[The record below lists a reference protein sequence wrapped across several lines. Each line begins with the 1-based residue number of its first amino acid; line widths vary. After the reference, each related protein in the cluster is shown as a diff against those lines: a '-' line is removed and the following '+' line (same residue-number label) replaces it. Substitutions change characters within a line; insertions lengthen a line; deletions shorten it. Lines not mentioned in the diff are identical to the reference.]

1 MNEKIIRGIMV
12 GRFQP
17 FHKGHLSLVK
27 QIFEDCEELIIA
39 IGSAQFNYITQDPF
53 TAGERILMIH
63 QALSEARIDLTKCYL
78 VPIIND
84 ENNARWFAH
93 LTSMVPHFDV
103 LFSGNQFVRSLV
115 AENVKI
121 KKPQFIS
128 KRYYNG
134 TYIRKT
140 IAAESDNWQKLVP
153 NGVAKIIEEIGGVTR
168 IKMLS
173 YSDSN
178 PQRW

>member
-17 FHKGHLSLVK
+17 FHKGHLSLAK
-27 QIFEDCEELIIA
+27 QILEDCDELIIA
-39 IGSAQFNYITQDPF
+39 IGSAQYNYIFQDPF
-53 TAGERILMIH
+53 TAGERMLMIH
-63 QALSEARIDLTKCYL
+63 RALSEARIDLTKCYI

-93 LTSMVPHFDV
+93 LRSMVPHFDI
-103 LFSGNQFVRSLV
+103 LFSGNQFVSSLV
-115 AENVKI
+115 AENVKT
-121 KKPQFIS
+121 KKPKFIS
-128 KRYYNG
+128 KKYYNG

-140 IAAESDNWQKLVP
+140 IMANKDNWKKLVP
-153 NGVAKIIEEIGGVTR
+153 NGVAKTIEEIGGVAR

-173 YSDSN
+173 HSDSN

>member
-1 MNEKIIRGIMV
+1 
-12 GRFQP
+12 
-17 FHKGHLSLVK
+17 
-27 QIFEDCEELIIA
+27 
-39 IGSAQFNYITQDPF
+39 
-53 TAGERILMIH
+53 
-63 QALSEARIDLTKCYL
+63 
-78 VPIIND
+78 
-84 ENNARWFAH
+84 
-93 LTSMVPHFDV
+93 MVPHFDV

-128 KRYYNG
+128 KKYYNG

-140 IAAESDNWQKLVP
+140 MAESDNWQKLVP
-153 NGVAKIIEEIGGVTR
+153 NGVAEIIEEIGGVTR

>member
-17 FHKGHLSLVK
+17 FHKGHLSLAK
-27 QIFEDCEELIIA
+27 QIFKDCEELIIA
-39 IGSAQFNYITQDPF
+39 IGSAQFNYISQDPF

-63 QALSEARIDLTKCYL
+63 QALLEARLDLTKCYI

-93 LTSMVPHFDV
+93 LRSMVPHFDV

-128 KRYYNG
+128 KKYYNG

-140 IAAESDNWQKLVP
+140 IAERENWQKLVP
-153 NGVAKIIEEIGGVTR
+153 NGVAEIIEEIGGVRR
-168 IKMLS
+168 IKMIS
-173 YSDSN
+173 HSDSN

>member
-27 QIFEDCEELIIA
+27 QILEDCDELIIA
-39 IGSAQFNYITQDPF
+39 IGSAQFNYISQDPF

-63 QALSEARIDLTKCYL
+63 QALLDARLDLTKCYI

-84 ENNARWFAH
+84 ENNAH
-93 LTSMVPHFDV
+93 LRSMVPHFDV
-103 LFSGNQFVRSLV
+103 FFSGNQFVRSLV

-128 KRYYNG
+128 KKYYNG

-140 IAAESDNWQKLVP
+140 IAERENWQKLVP
-153 NGVAKIIEEIGGVTR
+153 NGVAEIIEEIGGVKR
-168 IKMLS
+168 IKMIS
-173 YSDSN
+173 HSDSN